1 MPLYARLIAVA
12 LLALSIGACSLL
24 PEQEDETK
32 DWTAQKFYTEA
43 SAALAEGD
51 YENAIKY
58 YEGLEARYP
67 FGRYAMQAQLDIA
80 YAYYKNGDTES
91 AIAAA
96 NRFIKLHP
104 RNPYVDYAYY
114 LKGLVNFNR
123 NLSFITRFIPTDTTQ
138 RDPGAT
144 LDSFN
149 DFAELVRRFPESEYS
164 DDARKRMIYL
174 RNNLAQLEVHVARY
188 YMKRGAYI
196 AALNRSMAVLEKYQR
211 SPAAKEALEIMV
223 DAYTRLGE
231 EQLAA
236 DARRVLDLNIEKGV
250 FIDTSAEVEAEK
262 SVGRV
267 IWDYLELDQN

>member
-1 MPLYARLIAVA
+1 MPLYARLLAA
-12 LLALSIGACSLL
+12 AFLALSIGACSLL

-32 DWTAQKFYTEA
+32 DWTAQKFYSEA
-43 SAALAEGD
+43 SEALAEGD

-58 YEGLEARYP
+58 YEALEARYP

-196 AALNRSMAVLEKYQR
+196 AALNRSMAVLEKFQR
-211 SPAAKEALEIMV
+211 SPAAQEALEIMV

-250 FIDTSAEVEAEK
+250 FVDTSAEVEAEK